1 MRTII
6 KAFFSFTAIS
16 LLSLS
21 AFYET
26 SAAREIEIQEAVGSA
41 RMYSGEEKKAR
52 DEALRD
58 AMKKA
63 VEQGVGT
70 VLASETEVEN
80 FQVVSDRIL
89 KKSKGT
95 IKSYRILREGAVDN
109 GINYEVVISAVVDDD
124 LLNQSMESF
133 RLMQQMTG
141 RKTVFIVYNPNVQ
154 GDLPLNPKNGDHFNL
169 IETAVLAI
177 NKKFIERRF
186 SILDFERYKKVMLN
200 RETMALANEADFED
214 AVSELAAEYGAQYYV
229 EFTLMVS
236 DKEIGKNKVAQ
247 ANIKAKL
254 VNYGTGALIDTIEGK
269 GRKKYKKTTSGMI
282 VFENMGS
289 AIKKAA
295 NIAGRE
301 LVDSLL
307 TRLYEYAEDGA
318 PIFVSIHVG
327 KKSQVRPFL
336 KMINSMKSVTSSKT
350 VSRIGK
356 DITMYVYGIGDT
368 DSWVGELEDAFYAN
382 RKFKGY
388 AVIPALTG
396 ETLDLN
402 MEEDE

>member
-1 MRTII
+1 
-6 KAFFSFTAIS
+6 
-16 LLSLS
+16 
-21 AFYET
+21 
-26 SAAREIEIQEAVGSA
+26 
-41 RMYSGEEKKAR
+41 
-52 DEALRD
+52 
-58 AMKKA
+58 
-63 VEQGVGT
+63 
-70 VLASETEVEN
+70 
-80 FQVVSDRIL
+80 
-89 KKSKGT
+89 
-95 IKSYRILREGAVDN
+95 
-109 GINYEVVISAVVDDD
+109 
-124 LLNQSMESF
+124 MESF

-214 AVSELAAEYGAQYYV
+214 AVSELAAENGAQYYV

>member
-214 AVSELAAEYGAQYYV
+214 AVSELAAENGAQYYV